1 VKSQLEALI
10 EQMVDQGILFSD
22 AVAAFEKQFIRRMLD
37 KNDGNRSKAAKALG
51 IHRNTLSRKVEEL
64 ALDHNPKRRRRVRR

>member
-10 EQMVDQGILFSD
+10 EQMVDQGILYSD
-22 AVAAFEKQFIRRMLD
+22 AVTAFEKQFIRRMLD
-37 KNDGNRSKAAKALG
+37 KTDGNRSKAAKALG
-51 IHRNTLSRKVEEL
+51 IHRNTLSRKIEEL